1 MLTSWDLLRWM
12 EARDGIATI
21 LEVFRDFED
30 VDSTEIVAAWRK
42 LCAEGRIGVL
52 YDRYVFLMFE
62 GAVVYSVPREPNPR
76 YRVDLRPVPPNTP
89 KPGRPKRG
97 N

>member
-1 MLTSWDLLRWM
+1 MFTSWDILRWM

-30 VDSTEIVAAWRK
+30 VDSTEIVAGWRK
-42 LCAEGRIGVL
+42 LCAEGRIGIL
-52 YDRYVFLMFE
+52 YDRGVFLLFE

-76 YRVDLRPVPPNTP
+76 YRVDLRPQPPTP
-89 KPGRPKRG
+89 PRKARG
-97 N
+97 S